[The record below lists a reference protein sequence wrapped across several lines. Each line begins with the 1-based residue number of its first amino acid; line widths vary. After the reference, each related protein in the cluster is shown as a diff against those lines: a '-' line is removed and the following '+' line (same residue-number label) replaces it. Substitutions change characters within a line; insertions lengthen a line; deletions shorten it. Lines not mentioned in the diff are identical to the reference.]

1 MISIKQFS
9 LEIKTSNNNLLT
21 HENAFAFMLAV
32 NNIAK
37 NSLLPSS
44 AKKNGSLLKK
54 SYEFGK
60 VNSKSK
66 LTSLKK
72 SSIVST
78 LRIHEV
84 LSLMFLREEF

>member
-1 MISIKQFS
+1 MKMLSHLCSRSI
-9 LEIKTSNNNLLT
+9 TLLKIP
-21 HENAFAFMLAV
+21 FCQILQ
-32 NNIAK
+32 
-37 NSLLPSS
+37 
-44 AKKNGSLLKK
+44 KKNGSLLKK